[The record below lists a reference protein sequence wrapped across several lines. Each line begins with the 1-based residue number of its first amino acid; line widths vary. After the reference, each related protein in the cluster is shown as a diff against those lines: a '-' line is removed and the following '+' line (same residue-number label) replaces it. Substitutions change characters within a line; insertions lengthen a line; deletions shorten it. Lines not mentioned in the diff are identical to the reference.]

1 MTETLIKL
9 PTKPAIANPN
19 KISKLVLISHQGT
32 GKSTACSQL
41 PNSLIIDLENGT
53 EQLGG
58 MNVNLLKEAAN
69 QNISLLKAFMETIK
83 AIKQANTENA
93 GAVYDY
99 IVIDGIT
106 ALEKL
111 ARQKATIDFKSS
123 IVGKGMINKG
133 AIIND
138 VVTDVPESGW
148 LWLHRT
154 WDDLYTM
161 LQGLAGHTIIFL
173 AHSKQGSL
181 VKDGIKLDANDMALS
196 GKLKLDLLRD
206 IDACGY
212 MYRKDANTVNVTF
225 KQNEKDLTIKSR
237 AQHIA
242 DQEFTLSEK
251 KDGEIITYWDKIF
264 LDLKK

>member
-9 PTKPAIANPN
+9 PTKPTVANPN

-58 MNVNLLKEAAN
+58 MGVNLLKEAAN
-69 QNISLLKAFMETIK
+69 QNISLLRAFMETIK
-83 AIKQANTENA
+83 AIKEGNQLN
-93 GAVYDY
+93 GKPLYDY
-99 IVIDGIT
+99 IILDGIT
-106 ALEKL
+106 AMEKL

-123 IVGKGMINKG
+123 IVGKGMLNKG
-133 AIIND
+133 ANIND

-148 LWLHRT
+148 MWLFRT
-154 WDDLYTM
+154 WDDLYTS
-161 LQGLAGHTIIFL
+161 LQGLAGKTLILL

-181 VKDGIKLDANDMALS
+181 IKDGIKLDAQDMALS

-206 IDACGY
+206 ADACGY
-212 MYRKDANTVNVTF
+212 MYRKDANTVMVTF

-237 AQHIA
+237 AEHLS
-242 DQEFTLSEK
+242 DKEFILSEK
-251 KDGEIITYWDKIF
+251 KDGKVITNWGNIF